1 MAHIIALLVAF
12 KTDLTTSIWSVPV
25 TNVDD
30 IFCFN
35 DVVAPGA
42 MSAILDTGV
51 CIPEDVTLGGA
62 GILPTRI
69 SSGFRCQRLT
79 VVTKRSGNRLV
90 W

>member
-35 DVVAPGA
+35 DVVALGA

-51 CIPEDVTLGGA
+51 CIPEDVTLGGRESR
-62 GILPTRI
+62 LL
-69 SSGFRCQRLT
+69 GFRLGS
-79 VVTKRSGNRLV
+79 VVNG
-90 W
+90 